1 MRPIAYGIPDL
12 GGVRLRSVRCTTQE
26 EHMTALRNK
35 LILAGAIAALG
46 AGSLGPV
53 GIAQAKHGAD
63 DPAGHDAGDDHGGRR
78 ADDGVRVRA
87 RAHHARH
94 RHHHHARHGRDDR
107 PGDDHGRR

>member
-1 MRPIAYGIPDL
+1 M
-12 GGVRLRSVRCTTQE
+12 TT
-26 EHMTALRNK
+26 LRNK
-35 LILAGAIAALG
+35 LVLAGAIAALG

-78 ADDGVRVRA
+78 ADDGARVRV

-94 RHHHHARHGRDDR
+94 RHHHHHGRHGRDDR